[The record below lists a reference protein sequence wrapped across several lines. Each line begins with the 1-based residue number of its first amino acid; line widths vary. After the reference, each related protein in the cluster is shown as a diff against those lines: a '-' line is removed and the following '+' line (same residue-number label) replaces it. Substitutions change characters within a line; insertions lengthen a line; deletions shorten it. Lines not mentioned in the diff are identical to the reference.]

1 MIKKQALN
9 IFIYLPFIWVFS
21 GLFIFENG
29 DKVLSVIILI
39 AIVASFFVY
48 RTAIIRSNLINNWWL
63 YLIALYL
70 FFIGVSYIYKGDFS
84 GRESRA
90 AIGAFCII
98 LFLPYD
104 KLKVLHLQALVILGS
119 VCILGVSV
127 YYQVYLGKSRMS
139 LPVNPIPY
147 ATLGASFAI
156 TAFILAIYEQ
166 STNKALLLFSGF
178 ALATSSVLL
187 SESRGVWL
195 ALAFA
200 VMVVSI
206 KNIKRVKFSKNIVLM
221 VIVVIS
227 VIVLFSKDFV
237 YERYQRTMS
246 ELSAIEQGNLSTSIG
261 VRLQL
266 WDTAIAIADGSPILG
281 VKDYKSELKE
291 LYDKGELTKNVITA
305 PHPHNEI
312 LNKLVQHGVGGVLIY
327 LSFMLFPVFFLKD
340 ISLLGKDLF
349 ISIPIIYIVS
359 GLTDI
364 PMYHGQTLILYLVV
378 IGFLYRCR
386 CLK

>member
-9 IFIYLPFIWVFS
+9 IFFFLPFVWIFS

-29 DKVLSVIILI
+29 DKVLSVIIIITI
-39 AIVASFFVY
+39 ATSFFIY
-48 RTAIIRSNLINNWWL
+48 RTTMIRTNLSNNWWL
-63 YLIALYL
+63 YLIVLYL
-70 FFIGVSYIYKGDFS
+70 FFIGVSYVYKGDFS
-84 GRESRA
+84 GREARA
-90 AIGAFCII
+90 AIGAFFIM

-104 KLKVLHLQALVILGS
+104 RLKVLHLQALVILGS
-119 VCILGVSV
+119 VCIMGVSV

-166 STNKALLLFSGF
+166 SKSQALLLFCGF
-178 ALATSSVLL
+178 SLATSSVLL

-206 KNIKRVKFSKNIVLM
+206 KNIKRIKFSKTIVLM
-221 VIVVIS
+221 VVVVFSI
-227 VIVLFSKDFV
+227 IALFSKGFV
-237 YERYQRTMS
+237 YDRYQRTIS
-246 ELSAIEQGNLSTSIG
+246 EFSAIEQGNLSTSIG

-266 WDTAIAIADGSPILG
+266 WNTAISIADGSPILG
-281 VKDYKSELKE
+281 VKDYKSELKK

-312 LNKLVQHGVGGVLIY
+312 LNKLVQQGGGGVLIY
-327 LSFMLFPVFFLKD
+327 LSFMLFPVFFFKD
-340 ISLLGKDLF
+340 LSLLGKDLL

-364 PMYHGQTLILYLVV
+364 PMYHGQTLIVYLVV
-378 IGFLYRCR
+378 IGLLYRCR
-386 CLK
+386 CFK

>member
-29 DKVLSVIILI
+29 DKVLSVIILV
-39 AIVASFFVY
+39 ATVASFFVY
-48 RTAIIRSNLINNWWL
+48 RATIIRSNFSNNWWL
-63 YLIALYL
+63 YLIVLYL

-90 AIGAFCII
+90 AIGAFFII

-104 KLKVLHLQALVILGS
+104 KLKTLHLQALVILGS

-166 STNKALLLFSGF
+166 SKNKALLLFSGF
-178 ALATSSVLL
+178 AFATSSVLL

-206 KNIKRVKFSKNIVLM
+206 RNIKRIKFSKHIVLM
-221 VIVVIS
+221 VIVVS
-227 VIVLFSKDFV
+227 VIALFSKGFV

-246 ELSAIEQGNLSTSIG
+246 EFSAIEQGNLSTSIG

-266 WDTAIAIADGSPILG
+266 WNTAITIADGSPILG
-281 VKDYKSELKE
+281 VKDYKSELKK

-312 LNKLVQHGVGGVLIY
+312 LNKLVQQGGGGVLIY
-327 LSFMLFPVFFLKD
+327 LSFMLFPVFFFKD
-340 ISLLGKDLF
+340 LSLLGKDLL

-364 PMYHGQTLILYLVV
+364 PMYHGQTLIVYLVV
-378 IGFLYRCR
+378 IGLLYRCR
-386 CLK
+386 CFK